1 MRIRKYAQDYPKV
14 TSSMIKL
21 EHIFK
26 EYELSGE
33 IFRALDDVSLSISE
47 KEFTSIIGPSGSGK
61 STLMHIIGLLDQPT
75 RGKILINDK
84 DVSKLTDNQLSNL
97 RNEFVGFVFQQFNL
111 INKLTIL
118 ENVLLPAFYVR
129 RPLSF
134 NPKERALKILED
146 FGLITK
152 AHSFPNKIS
161 GGQQQRVA
169 IARALLMKP
178 QLILADEP
186 TGNLDTKTGNAILQ
200 LLEELN
206 KKEDV
211 TVLIIT
217 HDQDVADRTGRKI
230 RILDGK
236 IQK

>member
-1 MRIRKYAQDYPKV
+1 MRIRKFVQDYPKV

-21 EHIFK
+21 EHVFK

-33 IFRALDDVSLSISE
+33 TFRALDDINLKISE
-47 KEFTSIIGPSGSGK
+47 KEFTSILGPSGSGK
-61 STLMHIIGLLDQPT
+61 STVMHIMGLLDQPT
-75 RGKILINDK
+75 RGKILINNK
-84 DVSKLTDNQLSNL
+84 DVSKLTDNQLSEL

-129 RPLSF
+129 RHLSF
-134 NPKERALKILED
+134 NPKDKALKILED
-146 FGLITK
+146 FGLTSK
-152 AHSFPNKIS
+152 ANSFPNKIS

-169 IARALLMKP
+169 IARALLMEP

-186 TGNLDTKTGNAILQ
+186 TGNLDTKTGNSILQ
-200 LLEELN
+200 LLEDLN
-206 KKEDV
+206 KKENV
-211 TVLIIT
+211 TVVIIT
-217 HDQDVADRTGRKI
+217 HDQDVADRTRRKI

-236 IQK
+236 IQQ